1 MYLYCYLKIFFSFA
15 RDLRGLLALLR
26 RGVPHPAGRL
36 SRGCISSTKS
46 AHEQGPEDRRA
57 SSQQSMKV
65 LLGAA
70 RWYIG
75 GGGKVRLV
83 GRGLRRVR

>member
-1 MYLYCYLKIFFSFA
+1 LI
-15 RDLRGLLALLR
+15 GLLAAK
-26 RGVPHPAGRL
+26 GGL
-36 SRGCISSTKS
+36 SRGRKAIGS

-75 GGGKVRLV
+75 GGAQVRLV
-83 GRGLRRVR
+83 GRGLRRLR